1 MKHSLG
7 YRNRTRKLLRKGIR
21 EKWNPIT
28 RILRE
33 YKEGEKVVIKIDP
46 SFVKGMPHR
55 RFHGKTGIIMGKRGR
70 AYVIKVLMGDYEKTI
85 IARPEHIVPL
95 EVEGK

>member
-7 YRNRTRKLLRKGIR
+7 YRSRTRKLLRKGVR
-21 EKWNPIT
+21 ERSNPIT
-28 RILRE
+28 RILMDYNIGDR
-33 YKEGEKVVIKIDP
+33 VVIKIDP

-70 AYVIKVLMGDYEKTI
+70 AYVVKVLMGGFEKTI
-85 IARPEHIVPL
+85 IARPEHIIPL
-95 EVEGK
+95 EGK

>member
-7 YRNRTRKLLRKGIR
+7 YRNRTRKLLRKRIR
-21 EKWNPIT
+21 ERSNPIT
-28 RILRE
+28 RILMDYNIGDR
-33 YKEGEKVVIKIDP
+33 VVIKIDP

-70 AYVIKVLMGDYEKTI
+70 AYIIKVLMGGFEKTI
-85 IARPEHIVPL
+85 ITRPEHIIPL
-95 EVEGK
+95 EGK

>member
-7 YRNRTRKLLRKGIR
+7 YRNRTRKLLRKKLR
-21 EKWNPIT
+21 ERSNPVT
-28 RILRE
+28 RILMDYNAGDR
-33 YKEGEKVVIKIDP
+33 VVIKIDP

-70 AYVIKVLMGDYEKTI
+70 AYVVKVLMGDHEKTI
-85 IARPEHIVPL
+85 ITRPEHIVLL
-95 EVEGK
+95 EGR

>member
-7 YRNRTRKLLRKGIR
+7 YRNRTRKLLRKRVR
-21 EKWNPIT
+21 ERSNPIT
-28 RILRE
+28 RILMD
-33 YKEGEKVVIKIDP
+33 YKVGDRVVIKIDP

-70 AYVIKVLMGDYEKTI
+70 AYVVKVLMGGFEKTVI
-85 IARPEHIVPL
+85 TRPEHIVPL
-95 EVEGK
+95 EGK

>member
-7 YRNRTRKLLRKGIR
+7 YRSRTRKLLRKGLR
-21 EKWNPIT
+21 ERSNSIT
-28 RILRE
+28 RILMDYNVGDR
-33 YKEGEKVVIKIDP
+33 VVIKIDP

-70 AYVIKVLMGDYEKTI
+70 AYIVKVLMGGYEKTI
-85 IARPEHIVPL
+85 ITRPEHIIPL
-95 EVEGK
+95 EGK